1 MDRLVLGASR
11 SIVGTWL
18 NAMFVALH
26 AVLAVVSAGH
36 ALLYKR
42 DPRAALGWI
51 AVSVVFPYLG
61 PLMYYLFGINRVQ
74 TRARQLSGAAPRRFS
89 VGFERADEQ
98 PAAQP
103 PVVQLPD
110 EYAELARVA
119 ATITRRPLCAH
130 NTIEMLHN
138 GEQVFPAMLAAIDA
152 ARHSLYLS
160 TYILETNTTGRRF
173 IDALSRATARGVAV
187 RVLIDGVGEWYSR
200 PRATSLLRKKGVRV
214 ASFLPP
220 QLWPPSVH
228 INLRNHRKI
237 LVADGDVAFTGG
249 INIGDRHLADNLA
262 DPSRVADTHF
272 RVCGPVVAQIEAV
285 FIEDWRF
292 VTGESLTPSPASQ
305 ATAGDAI
312 CRTITD
318 GPDEDL
324 DKLTMILAGAV
335 SAAHRS
341 VAIVTPYFIPPREL
355 TSALQ
360 AAALRGLQVS
370 VVLPARNNLPYVHWA
385 TRNLLW
391 DLLRYGVRIYYQP
404 PPFAHTKLFVVDDHY
419 AHIGSANLDPRSL
432 RLNFELAVE
441 VYERAFSQAVAG
453 YIADIIRR
461 SRAVTLAEVDARP
474 YPERV
479 RDAFCWLFSPYL

>member
-1 MDRLVLGASR
+1 
-11 SIVGTWL
+11 
-18 NAMFVALH
+18 MFVALH

-152 ARHSLYLS
+152 ARQSLYLS

-404 PPFAHTKLFVVDDHY
+404 PPFAHTKLFVVDDLY

-453 YIADIIRR
+453 YIADINRR

-474 YPERV
+474 YPERA

>member
-152 ARHSLYLS
+152 ARQSLYLS

-404 PPFAHTKLFVVDDHY
+404 PPFAHTKLFVVDDLY

-453 YIADIIRR
+453 YIADINRR

-474 YPERV
+474 YPERA

>member
-1 MDRLVLGASR
+1 MDV
-11 SIVGTWL
+11 WL
-18 NAMFVALH
+18 NAMLVALH
-26 AVLAVVSAGH
+26 AVLAAVSAGH

-42 DPRAALGWI
+42 DSRAALGWI

-61 PLMYYLFGINRVQ
+61 PLMYYLFGINRVR
-74 TRARQLSGAAPRRFS
+74 TRARRLSGEAPRQLS
-89 VGFERADEQ
+89 VGFEHAEDQPTEQ
-98 PAAQP
+98 APA
-103 PVVQLPD
+103 VQLPD
-110 EYAELARVA
+110 EYAELARIA
-119 ATITRRPLCAH
+119 ATITRRSLCAG

-138 GEQVFPAMLAAIDA
+138 GEQVFPAMLAAIDG
-152 ARHSLYLS
+152 ARRSLYLS

-173 IDALSRATARGVAV
+173 IDALSRATARGVMV
-187 RVLIDGVGEWYSR
+187 RVLIDGVGAWYSR
-200 PRATSLLRKKGVRV
+200 PRATRLLAAQGVRV

-237 LVADGDVAFTGG
+237 LVADGELAFTGG

-262 DPSRVADTHF
+262 NKSRVADTHF
-272 RVCGPVVAQIEAV
+272 RVRGPVAAQIEAV

-292 VTGESLTPSPASQ
+292 VTGESLASSPASQ
-305 ATAGDAI
+305 AAAGEAI

-318 GPDEDL
+318 GPNEDL

-341 VAIVTPYFIPPREL
+341 VTIVTPYFIPPREL

-360 AAALRGLQVS
+360 AAALRGLLVS

-404 PPFAHTKLFVVDDHY
+404 PPFAHTKLFVIDDHY

-441 VYERAFSQAVAG
+441 VYDRAFSQAVAA

-474 YPERV
+474 YPERA